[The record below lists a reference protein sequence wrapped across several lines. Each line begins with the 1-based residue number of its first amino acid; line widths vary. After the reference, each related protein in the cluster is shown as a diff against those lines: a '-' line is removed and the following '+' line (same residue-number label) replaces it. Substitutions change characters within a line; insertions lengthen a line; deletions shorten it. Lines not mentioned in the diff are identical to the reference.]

1 MLGPQSPCEVHA
13 MRTSRNT
20 ALDQTT
26 SANSANSGSKI
37 TTLPAPAD
45 VPESVVTL
53 LDGSEVTVRALRK
66 EDAGLERDFI
76 RNLSPES
83 RWMRFLGQIGD
94 PSDSLIRKLTELD
107 YQHDMAFIAL
117 SRESGIVREVGV
129 SRYSLAPDGQS
140 CECAVTVADTWQG
153 KGLGTV
159 LMRDLIDI
167 ARRRGIHSMFS
178 IDANENERM
187 RELARDLGFKR
198 EQAPDDPTRV
208 IHRLVF

>member
-1 MLGPQSPCEVHA
+1 

-20 ALDQTT
+20 ALDQSGNAGTGKSGNRITT
-26 SANSANSGSKI
+26 SS
-37 TTLPAPAD
+37 APAD
-45 VPESVVTL
+45 IPESVVTL
-53 LDGSEVTVRALRK
+53 LDGSEVTIRVLRK
-66 EDAGLERDFI
+66 EDAELERAFI

-83 RWMRFLGQIGD
+83 RWMRFLGQIGE

-107 YQHDMAFIAL
+107 YRHDMAFIAL
-117 SRESGIVREVGV
+117 SREGGIAHEVGV

-140 CECAVTVADTWQG
+140 CECAVTVADAWQG

-198 EQAPDDPTRV
+198 EQDPEDPTRV
-208 IHRLVF
+208 IHRIVL

>member
-1 MLGPQSPCEVHA
+1 

-20 ALDQTT
+20 VLDQTT

-37 TTLPAPAD
+37 TTLPVPAD
-45 VPESVVTL
+45 VPESVVAL
-53 LDGSEVTVRALRK
+53 LDGSEVTIRVLRK
-66 EDAGLERDFI
+66 EDAELERDFI

-83 RWMRFLGQIGD
+83 RWMRFLGQTGE
-94 PSDSLIRKLTELD
+94 PSDSLIHKLTELD

-117 SRESGIVREVGV
+117 SREGGKTREVGV

-167 ARRRGIHSMFS
+167 ARRRGIRSMFS

-187 RELARDLGFKR
+187 RELARDLSFKR
-198 EQAPDDPTRV
+198 EQDPDDPTRV
-208 IHRLVF
+208 IHRLVL

>member
-1 MLGPQSPCEVHA
+1 MLGPQSPSEMHA

-45 VPESVVTL
+45 APESVVTL

-66 EDAGLERDFI
+66 EDAALERDFI

>member
-1 MLGPQSPCEVHA
+1 
-13 MRTSRNT
+13 MRTSGKT
-20 ALDQTT
+20 ALDPTT
-26 SANSANSGSKI
+26 SAATGNPANHI

-53 LDGSEVTVRALRK
+53 RDGSEVTIRVLRK
-66 EDAGLERDFI
+66 EDADLDRDFI

-83 RWMRFLGQIGD
+83 RWMRFLGQVGEA
-94 PSDSLIRKLTELD
+94 SDSLIRRLTELD

-117 SRESGIVREVGV
+117 SRTGSDARAVGV

-140 CECAVTVADTWQG
+140 CECAVTVADAWQG

-159 LMRDLIDI
+159 LMRHLIDI
-167 ARRRGIHSMFS
+167 ARKRGIRSMFS

-187 RELARDLGFKR
+187 RELARDLGFRR
-198 EQAPDDPTRV
+198 ERDPEDATRV
-208 IHRLVF
+208 IHRLAL

>member
-1 MLGPQSPCEVHA
+1 

-117 SRESGIVREVGV
+117 SNEGGITHEVGV

-153 KGLGTV
+153 KGLGTI

-167 ARRRGIHSMFS
+167 ARKRGIRSMFS

-208 IHRLVF
+208 IHRLVL

>member
-1 MLGPQSPCEVHA
+1 

-20 ALDQTT
+20 AFGRTT
-26 SANSANSGSKI
+26 GTASAKPTTVV
-37 TTLPAPAD
+37 TTLAAPAD
-45 VPESVVTL
+45 IPESVVTL
-53 LDGSEVTVRALRK
+53 RDGSEVTIRVLRK
-66 EDAGLERDFI
+66 EDAKLDRDFI

-83 RWMRFLGQIGD
+83 RWMRFLGQICE

-107 YQHDMAFIAL
+107 YRRDMAFVAL
-117 SRESGIVREVGV
+117 SREGGDIHAVGV

-140 CECAVTVADTWQG
+140 CECAVAVADAWQG

-167 ARRRGIHSMFS
+167 ARRRGIRSMFS

-198 EQAPDDPTRV
+198 ERDPDDATRV
-208 IHRLVF
+208 IHRLML

>member
-1 MLGPQSPCEVHA
+1 
-13 MRTSRNT
+13 MRTSRST

-26 SANSANSGSKI
+26 GAATVNANSNI

-53 LDGSEVTVRALRK
+53 LDGSEVTIRALHK
-66 EDAGLERDFI
+66 EDAQLERDFI
-76 RNLSPES
+76 RGLSPES
-83 RWMRFLGQIGD
+83 RWMRFLGQISE

-117 SRESGIVREVGV
+117 AREGGITQEVGV

-140 CECAVTVADTWQG
+140 CECAVTVADAWQG

-159 LMRDLIDI
+159 LMRDLIGI
-167 ARRRGIHSMFS
+167 ARRRGIRSMFS
-178 IDANENERM
+178 IDANENDRM
-187 RELARDLGFKR
+187 RELARYLGFKR
-198 EQAPDDPTRV
+198 ERDPGDPTRV
-208 IHRLVF
+208 IHRLAL

>member
-1 MLGPQSPCEVHA
+1 
-13 MRTSRNT
+13 MRTSRST
-20 ALDQTT
+20 ARDKAT
-26 SANSANSGSKI
+26 SATANDAKSKI

-53 LDGSEVTVRALRK
+53 LDGSEVTIRTLRK
-66 EDAGLERDFI
+66 EDADLERDFI

-83 RWMRFLGQIGD
+83 RWMRFLGQIGE
-94 PSDSLIRKLTELD
+94 PSDSLIRKLTEID

-117 SRESGIVREVGV
+117 SREGGVFHEVGV

-140 CECAVTVADTWQG
+140 CECAVTVADAWQG
-153 KGLGTV
+153 KGLGTA

-167 ARRRGIHSMFS
+167 ARRRGIRSMFS

-187 RELARDLGFKR
+187 RQLARDLGFKR

-208 IHRLVF
+208 IHQLVL

>member
-1 MLGPQSPCEVHA
+1 
-13 MRTSRNT
+13 MRTSRIT

-26 SANSANSGSKI
+26 STTTVNVNSKI
-37 TTLPAPAD
+37 TTLPAPTD
-45 VPESVVTL
+45 VPESMVTL
-53 LDGSEVTVRALRK
+53 LDGSEVTIRALRK
-66 EDAGLERDFI
+66 EDAQLERDFI

-83 RWMRFLGQIGD
+83 RWMRFLGQVGE
-94 PSDSLIRKLTELD
+94 PSDSLIRKLTDLD

-117 SRESGIVREVGV
+117 LREGGITHEVGV
-129 SRYSLAPDGQS
+129 SRYSLVPDGQS
-140 CECAVTVADTWQG
+140 CECAVTVADAWQG

-167 ARRRGIHSMFS
+167 ASKRGIRSMFS

-198 EQAPDDPTRV
+198 EQDPDDPTRV
-208 IHRLVF
+208 IHRLVL